1 MSKKIKVGVVGI
13 GGIGRGTHLE
23 AWMTNPDVEV
33 VAVCDIIRERAEKAA
48 QKHNIPY
55 VFEDYKD
62 LIALEDLDLVD
73 ICTPNKYHS
82 IIAVDALNAGKNVMC
97 EKPDAMNYEEVLKM
111 KEAYERSG
119 KLLMVMRNNR
129 FTAESAFVKKFVED
143 GKMGE
148 IYYAKCGWVRRRGIP
163 GKGGWFTTK
172 ELSGGGP
179 LIDLGVHMMDLTIW
193 LMGNPKPVSVVGST
207 YSKFGQSQT
216 LADSVNAAFGD
227 AKEDGIYNVEDLAT
241 GYIKFDNGATMT
253 VEFSWAENI
262 ERENRYYE
270 LMGTKAGARWH
281 SSYFDSKLS
290 IFSEEQGITTDL
302 QPNFKKSGK
311 REQHAG
317 NLDHVVDCLLGRA
330 KPIFVPQQG
339 VDMIRIITAI
349 YESAETGKEIIL

>member
-1 MSKKIKVGVVGI
+1 
-13 GGIGRGTHLE
+13 LE

-193 LMGNPKPVSVVGST
+193 LMGNPRPVSVVGST